1 MPCYA
6 VSDVSYT
13 TRGTRINIPGG
24 LPTCG
29 HCQHQPLGVSQGG
42 GGPGR
47 VVRLVT
53 QGAGAGEAEL
63 DAGEVH
69 VDTVEHVLDP
79 EGFC

>member
-1 MPCYA
+1 MPSRMIPHHY
-6 VSDVSYT
+6 
-13 TRGTRINIPGG
+13 GETRINILGE
-24 LPTCG
+24 LLTCG
-29 HCQHQPLGVSQGG
+29 RSQHQPLGVSQGG

-53 QGAGAGEAEL
+53 RGAGAGEAEL

-79 EGFC
+79 QGFY